1 MQLRLKEH
9 WKLVALGLALLVA
22 IAFIV
27 VSVISDSSDA
37 AWPKQK
43 TGGPIVEQGVVDV
56 DLSDPPQQAWELDVR
71 ALTDNPGDVL
81 LSMPSTLDS
90 YYGYGNTYQV
100 SDVLV
105 AATAYPLPKTDESSS
120 SQESVPSHS
129 SG

>member
-90 YYGYGNTYQV
+90 YYGYDGHPAWM
-100 SDVLV
+100 DWKRRG
-105 AATAYPLPKTDESSS
+105 A
-120 SQESVPSHS
+120 
-129 SG
+129 SGRRS